1 MSKNKGKYILFGSII
16 GFLLGL
22 FLAPKKG
29 SELRKETKDKIN
41 EIKDNPREALDGT
54 IQTVKEKITNIV
66 EECDI
71 DDVNIVE
78 DEIIISKTFEEE
90 GDSI

>member
-1 MSKNKGKYILFGSII
+1 MSKNKGKYFLLGSII

-29 SELRKETKDKIN
+29 SELRKEAKEKMD
-41 EIKDNPREALDGT
+41 EIKENPREVLDGT
-54 IQTVKEKITNIV
+54 IQNVKDKINNIV
-66 EECDI
+66 DDCDI
-71 DDVNIVE
+71 NDINIVE
-78 DEIIISKTFEEE
+78 DEIIISKTFDEE

>member
-1 MSKNKGKYILFGSII
+1 MSKNKGKYFLFGSII

-29 SELRKETKDKIN
+29 SELRKEAKEKMD
-41 EIKDNPREALDGT
+41 EIKDNPREVLDGT
-54 IQTVKEKITNIV
+54 IETVKNKISNIV
-66 EECDI
+66 EDCDI
-71 DDVNIVE
+71 NDVNIVE

-90 GDSI
+90 GDNI

>member
-1 MSKNKGKYILFGSII
+1 MSKNKSKYFLFGSII

-29 SELRKETKDKIN
+29 SELRRETKVKMN
-41 EIKDNPREALDGT
+41 EIKDNPREVLDGT
-54 IQTVKEKITNIV
+54 IQTVKEKIANIV

-90 GDSI
+90 GDNI

>member
-1 MSKNKGKYILFGSII
+1 MSKNKGKYFLFGSII

-29 SELRKETKDKIN
+29 SELRKESTEKMD
-41 EIKDNPREALDGT
+41 EIKENPREVLDGT
-54 IQTVKEKITNIV
+54 IETVKNKISNIV
-66 EECDI
+66 EDCDI

-78 DEIIISKTFEEE
+78 DEIIISKTFEDE
-90 GDSI
+90 GDNI

>member
-1 MSKNKGKYILFGSII
+1 MSKNKGKYFLFGSII

-29 SELRKETKDKIN
+29 SELRKEAKEKMD
-41 EIKDNPREALDGT
+41 EIKENPREVLDGT
-54 IQTVKEKITNIV
+54 IETVKNKISNIV

-71 DDVNIVE
+71 NDVSIVE
-78 DEIIISKTFEEE
+78 DEIIISKTFEDE
-90 GDSI
+90 GDNI

>member
-1 MSKNKGKYILFGSII
+1 MSKNKGRYFLLGSIV

-29 SELRKETKDKIN
+29 SELRKEAKEKMD
-41 EIKDNPREALDGT
+41 EIKENPKEVLDGT
-54 IQTVKEKITNIV
+54 IQNMKEKINNIV
-66 EECDI
+66 DDCDI
-71 DDVNIVE
+71 NDINIVE
-78 DEIIISKTFEEE
+78 DEIIISKTFDEE

>member
-1 MSKNKGKYILFGSII
+1 MSKNKGKYFLFGSIV

-29 SELRKETKDKIN
+29 SELRKEAKEKMD
-41 EIKDNPREALDGT
+41 EIKENPREVLDGT
-54 IQTVKEKITNIV
+54 IETVKNKISNIV
-66 EECDI
+66 EDCDI

-78 DEIIISKTFEEE
+78 DEIIISKTFEDE
-90 GDSI
+90 GDNI